1 MITSI
6 AHQQYN
12 NNDGWEEEDS
22 SGMMMD
28 YELAAAADDQYNNE
42 QRDAAVGGGGDY
54 NNINQQQWSST
65 NNNNNNNTNNNN
77 EQYHNLLDEEYYH
90 NDNNAQR
97 DIMQHRQNNNLNMH
111 QEDENNYNNY
121 TEENSYSIDEE
132 EDDRNRQQLS
142 LSGINNNYNNSQY
155 YNQQTTY
162 SYQDEVHSREYDAEK
177 DYNMNEE
184 NEKRKERCVTNS
196 MNNRTVYEPRQ
207 WHDDSEYSYN
217 NNNKDE
223 ESININRRQQE
234 QCNNSRE
241 EEEQSYYENVE
252 YCQQDNNYNTEAAAS
267 NDEGEGD
274 WQYDGIDFNQIQ
286 RPPTMF
292 NNTQE
297 DNNYYDADDEHNI
310 NRQQDEVPREVS
322 FIPGQDDSQEYD
334 DQSLDYSQ
342 QGEQQHNSDDLVYS
356 DDDSS
361 IDSNNNSEKY
371 HQQPIFHGTSES
383 LDVIHRIESV
393 MESLLKYL
401 DKKEAPVLRGYVQSR
416 NNNLDDDDS
425 EEEDPDAF
433 QPTINNTF
441 GGGDPKFHRSFGNIA
456 QSRSFTSI
464 CLVMSFIHQL
474 LLSNRTTTTR
484 EVYYVFVTHFRNQR
498 ECDGVILDVAK
509 ILGVSRRSLG
519 LSASPKGWFCGCVEI
534 TRVGTL
540 PSSGKDVSGCIDG
553 TALSSIQGL
562 PITKE
567 WTERDSSTGCTS
579 DGVEIK
585 ISSKDAKAILVI
597 EKEGVYNRLSE
608 ERIFDRFPC
617 ILVTGKGFP
626 DLATRALVSTLHN
639 ELELPVIGLCDCNPY
654 GISVLSLYHCAGER
668 MGVDGRMRY
677 SVPIQWLGLRPSE
690 VALLKDDLPETV
702 FQRLTDLD
710 KKRMS
715 SLLDPNH
722 EFLSEEDEEEVR
734 DMEDSGYKVELEA
747 LYWLGPDYMGNWV
760 VNMLRK
766 EYDNDDEGSDD
777 EDVECR
783 NVAEE
788 SDDDF

>member
-12 NNDGWEEEDS
+12 NNDGWEEEDI

-28 YELAAAADDQYNNE
+28 YQLAVAAGDQYNDE
-42 QRDAAVGGGGDY
+42 QQDNAADGGGDY

-65 NNNNNNNTNNNN
+65 NNNDNNNV
-77 EQYHNLLDEEYYH
+77 QYHNLLDEEYYH
-90 NDNNAQR
+90 NNNDDNAQR
-97 DIMQHRQNNNLNMH
+97 DTRHYQNNNLNMNMY
-111 QEDENNYNNY
+111 QEEDNNY
-121 TEENSYSIDEE
+121 TEENNYSIDEE
-132 EDDRNRQQLS
+132 VDRNRQQLS
-142 LSGINNNYNNSQY
+142 SSGINNNYNNAQ
-155 YNQQTTY
+155 YNQQTAY
-162 SYQDEVHSREYDAEK
+162 SYQDENEDSHEYDAEK
-177 DYNMNEE
+177 DHNMNEE
-184 NEKRKERCVTNS
+184 NENKRKGGCVTNS
-196 MNNRTVYEPRQ
+196 MNNRTHYQPRQ

-223 ESININRRQQE
+223 ESVNQRQQE

-241 EEEQSYYENVE
+241 EEDQQSYYENVE
-252 YCQQDNNYNTEAAAS
+252 YCQQDNNYNTEAAEERE
-267 NDEGEGD
+267 EGEG
-274 WQYDGIDFNQIQ
+274 WHYDGIEFNQIQ

-292 NNTQE
+292 NNNQE
-297 DNNYYDADDEHNI
+297 DNNYYDADDEHI
-310 NRQQDEVPREVS
+310 QHQQDEVPREVS
-322 FIPGQDDSQEYD
+322 FVPGQDDSQEYD
-334 DQSLDYSQ
+334 DDQSLDYSQ
-342 QGEQQHNSDDLVYS
+342 QKHHNSDDLVYS

-371 HQQPIFHGTSES
+371 HQQPIFRGTSES

-401 DKKEAPVLRGYVQSR
+401 DKKEAPVLRGYAQSR
-416 NNNLDDDDS
+416 SNNSLDDCDDS
-425 EEEDPDAF
+425 VEEDDPDAF
-433 QPTINNTF
+433 QPTYNTL
-441 GGGDPKFHRSFGNIA
+441 GDGDPKFHRSFGNIA

-474 LLSNRTTTTR
+474 LLYNRTTTTR

-567 WTERDSSTGCTS
+567 WTERDSSTGCTT

-585 ISSKDAKAILVI
+585 ISSKDAKVILVI

-690 VALLKDDLPETV
+690 VARLKDDLPETV
-702 FQRLTDLD
+702 FQKLTDLD
-710 KKRMS
+710 KKRMT

-734 DMEDSGYKVELEA
+734 DMEDAGYKVELEA

-760 VNMLRK
+760 VNMLRN
-766 EYDNDDEGSDD
+766 EYDNDNNGGGDKEGSDD
-777 EDVECR
+777 EDIECR

>member
-12 NNDGWEEEDS
+12 NNDGWEEDDS

-28 YELAAAADDQYNNE
+28 YELAVAAGDQYNNDD
-42 QRDAAVGGGGDY
+42 QRDAAVGGGDY
-54 NNINQQQWSST
+54 NNINQQWSST
-65 NNNNNNNTNNNN
+65 NNNNNNNDDNNI
-77 EQYHNLLDEEYYH
+77 HHILLDEEYYH

-111 QEDENNYNNY
+111 QEDENNNY
-121 TEENSYSIDEE
+121 YYYEENNNSIDGDEE
-132 EDDRNRQQLS
+132 VDRNRQQQLS
-142 LSGINNNYNNSQY
+142 SDNNNNYNQSQ
-155 YNQQTTY
+155 YNQQITY
-162 SYQDEVHSREYDAEK
+162 SRQDEVNSHAYAAE

-184 NEKRKERCVTNS
+184 NEKRKEGCVTNS

-223 ESININRRQQE
+223 ESINVNRRQQE

-252 YCQQDNNYNTEAAAS
+252 YCQQDNNYNTEAAEERE
-267 NDEGEGD
+267 EGEG
-274 WQYDGIDFNQIQ
+274 WHYDGIDFNQIQ

-292 NNTQE
+292 NTNQE
-297 DNNYYDADDEHNI
+297 DNNYYDADDEHI
-310 NRQQDEVPREVS
+310 QHQQDEVPREVS
-322 FIPGQDDSQEYD
+322 FILGQDDSQEYD
-334 DQSLDYSQ
+334 DDQFLDYSQ
-342 QGEQQHNSDDLVYS
+342 QGGQQHNSDDLVYS

-371 HQQPIFHGTSES
+371 HQQPAAQTIFHGTSES

-416 NNNLDDDDS
+416 NNNSLDDCDES
-425 EEEDPDAF
+425 VEEDDPDAF
-433 QPTINNTF
+433 QPTYNTL

-540 PSSGKDVSGCIDG
+540 SSSGKDVSGCIDG

-585 ISSKDAKAILVI
+585 IRSKDAKVILVI

-690 VALLKDDLPETV
+690 VARLKDDLPETV
-702 FQRLTDLD
+702 FQKLTDLD

-734 DMEDSGYKVELEA
+734 GMEDAGYKVELEA

-760 VNMLRK
+760 VNMLRN
-766 EYDNDDEGSDD
+766 EYDGNDDEGSDD
-777 EDVECR
+777 ED
-783 NVAEE
+783 
-788 SDDDF
+788 

>member
-1 MITSI
+1 MF
-6 AHQQYN
+6 
-12 NNDGWEEEDS
+12 
-22 SGMMMD
+22 
-28 YELAAAADDQYNNE
+28 
-42 QRDAAVGGGGDY
+42 
-54 NNINQQQWSST
+54 
-65 NNNNNNNTNNNN
+65 NTN
-77 EQYHNLLDEEYYH
+77 
-90 NDNNAQR
+90 
-97 DIMQHRQNNNLNMH
+97 
-111 QEDENNYNNY
+111 
-121 TEENSYSIDEE
+121 
-132 EDDRNRQQLS
+132 
-142 LSGINNNYNNSQY
+142 
-155 YNQQTTY
+155 
-162 SYQDEVHSREYDAEK
+162 
-177 DYNMNEE
+177 
-184 NEKRKERCVTNS
+184 
-196 MNNRTVYEPRQ
+196 
-207 WHDDSEYSYN
+207 
-217 NNNKDE
+217 
-223 ESININRRQQE
+223 
-234 QCNNSRE
+234 
-241 EEEQSYYENVE
+241 
-252 YCQQDNNYNTEAAAS
+252 
-267 NDEGEGD
+267 
-274 WQYDGIDFNQIQ
+274 
-286 RPPTMF
+286 
-292 NNTQE
+292 QE
-297 DNNYYDADDEHNI
+297 DNNYYDADDEHI
-310 NRQQDEVPREVS
+310 QHQQDEVPREVS
-322 FIPGQDDSQEYD
+322 FILGQDDSQEYD
-334 DQSLDYSQ
+334 DNHSLDYSQ
-342 QGEQQHNSDDLVYS
+342 QKHHNSDDLVYS

-371 HQQPIFHGTSES
+371 QQQPAAQPIFHGTSES

-416 NNNLDDDDS
+416 NNNILDDDDDDDS
-425 EEEDPDAF
+425 EEEDPAAF
-433 QPTINNTF
+433 QPTYNTL
-441 GGGDPKFHRSFGNIA
+441 GDGDPKFHRSFGNIA

-553 TALSSIQGL
+553 TALSSTQGL

-567 WTERDSSTGCTS
+567 WTERDSSTGCTT

-690 VALLKDDLPETV
+690 VARLKDDLPETV
-702 FQRLTDLD
+702 FQKLTDLD

-734 DMEDSGYKVELEA
+734 DMEDAGYKVELEA

-760 VNMLRK
+760 VNMLRN
-766 EYDNDDEGSDD
+766 EYDNNGDEGSGSDDEGS
-777 EDVECR
+777 ECR